1 MIKLCL
7 QPAVQINELRT
18 DLKMSKSRYVEGSL
32 CGGFNM
38 SKSQYVKVTICR
50 SHNMSMSQ
58 YVEGGKSV
66 LLDQEKEFLGLVKD
80 DGKKGKS
87 RLVMG
92 EISGFEN
99 FGKM

>member
-1 MIKLCL
+1 MV
-7 QPAVQINELRT
+7 VQ
-18 DLKMSKSRYVEGSL
+18 
-32 CGGFNM
+32 
-38 SKSQYVKVTICR
+38 
-50 SHNMSMSQ
+50 
-58 YVEGGKSV
+58 GGKSV

>member
-1 MIKLCL
+1 MSSSPVVSTAAAGGKLYK
-7 QPAVQINELRT
+7 VII
-18 DLKMSKSRYVEGSL
+18 L
-32 CGGFNM
+32 CTM
-38 SKSQYVKVTICR
+38 VVK
-50 SHNMSMSQ
+50 
-58 YVEGGKSV
+58 GGKSV
-66 LLDQEKEFLGLVKD
+66 LLDQEKEFLGLDKD